1 MPNENFRVAELALK
15 GYKCSHILVQIG
27 LDAQEKINPDLL
39 RAMSG
44 LANGM
49 GSGLSCGAL
58 SGGCCLI
65 GMYAGADHQG
75 SDEHGR
81 LPFEHGRLPLMLEEY
96 VEWFREEAEQRFGG
110 IDCKTIMQDDPHL
123 RNERCPGLILDAVLK
138 AKEILEVNGFELDG
152 RSGAEQG

>member
-1 MPNENFRVAELALK
+1 MSNENFRVAELALK

-27 LDAQEKINPDLL
+27 LDAQEKTNPDLL

-49 GSGLSCGAL
+49 GSGLTCGAL

-65 GMYAGADHQG
+65 GLYAGTDHQG
-75 SDEHGR
+75 SDEKS
-81 LPFEHGRLPLMLEEY
+81 RLPLMLEEY
-96 VEWFREEAEQRFGG
+96 VEWFSEEAGQRFGG
-110 IDCKTIMQDDPHL
+110 IDCKTIMQDDPRL

-138 AKEILEVNGFELDG
+138 AKEILEANGFELDG